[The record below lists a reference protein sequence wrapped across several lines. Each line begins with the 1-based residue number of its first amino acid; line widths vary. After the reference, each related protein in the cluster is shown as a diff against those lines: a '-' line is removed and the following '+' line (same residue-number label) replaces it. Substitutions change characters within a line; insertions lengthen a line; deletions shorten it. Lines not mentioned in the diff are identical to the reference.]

1 MTSDCSH
8 GNVIG
13 TENARG
19 ESDAAFHEEIVAGV
33 DDYPLRLE
41 SARRAVRDFGVTV
54 DQAEKAYNVQLEES
68 HHDLSTRR

>member
-1 MTSDCSH
+1 MTSSHSH

-13 TENARG
+13 AKSGEN
-19 ESDAAFHEEIVAGV
+19 SDAAFHESIMSGV

-54 DQAEKAYNVQLEES
+54 DQAEKAYNVKLEER
-68 HHDLSTRR
+68 LP